1 MVEEGMKPQT
11 QMYVAAGFHTHT
23 YIIYIYIL
31 MYLYILIYIYIW
43 DHTFWGCLIWGD
55 GISNFLHDSERRDVE
70 GRAVGGTAGF
80 VVIFTDPMKGQLPS
94 GKLT

>member
-1 MVEEGMKPQT
+1 
-11 QMYVAAGFHTHT
+11 
-23 YIIYIYIL
+23 

-55 GISNFLHDSERRDVE
+55 GISNFLNDSERRDVE